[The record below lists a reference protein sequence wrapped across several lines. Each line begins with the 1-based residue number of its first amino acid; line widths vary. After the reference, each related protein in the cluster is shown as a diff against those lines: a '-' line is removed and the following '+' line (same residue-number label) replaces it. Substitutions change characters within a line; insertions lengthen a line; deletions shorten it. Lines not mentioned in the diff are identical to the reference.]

1 MLRVATVLFC
11 LAWLPAC
18 AQLGL
23 FPLFENT
30 NPTDRGQPDPRQ
42 NGPMIWDVTAWQQVA
57 YLPVHYGV
65 TRLAFQPQVDNLVTA
80 SEIGETLFW
89 AINP

>member
-1 MLRVATVLFC
+1 MLFC

-30 NPTDRGQPDPRQ
+30 NPTDRGQPDPQQ
-42 NGPMIWDVTAWQQVA
+42 NGLMIWDVKAWKQVA
-57 YLPVHYGV
+57 YLPVPYGV
-65 TRLAFQPQVDNLVTA
+65 TRLVFSPRSDFLLTA
-80 SEIGETLFW
+80 SETGEILLW
-89 AINP
+89 SINP